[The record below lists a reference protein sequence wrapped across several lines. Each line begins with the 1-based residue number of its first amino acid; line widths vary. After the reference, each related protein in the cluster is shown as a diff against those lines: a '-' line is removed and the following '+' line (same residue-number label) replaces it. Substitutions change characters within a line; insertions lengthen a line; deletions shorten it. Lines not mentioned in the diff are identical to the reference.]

1 MLILHAINDIIVL
14 GGCNLTLFAPLNGT
28 LYSSSRTGMSNGL
41 VASGEQLWLRCEPGF
56 YPRDAIVA
64 RCQDNGLWYPDP
76 SEVDCLS
83 KSNIVGVAAS
93 YI

>member
-1 MLILHAINDIIVL
+1 
-14 GGCNLTLFAPLNGT
+14 
-28 LYSSSRTGMSNGL
+28 MSNGV

-64 RCQDNGLWYPDP
+64 RCQNDGLWYPDP

-83 KSNIVGVAAS
+83 KSNIS
-93 YI
+93 